1 MSKPPKLVQWLQKR
15 YYLLR
20 YKSVDRMPTRVLE
33 KATWAER
40 GRYAYSHIL
49 LYRKTVSCLSTISKK
64 VFPKTQEIL
73 ECGARGGLM
82 TIRQYHRLLEFKDLT
97 SVPEVVEF
105 LIDIGDLEPN
115 WIERSFGSRA
125 YFRTWAENMTFDEH
139 AESIYTALHN

>member
-33 KATWAER
+33 KATWAEN

-64 VFPKTQEIL
+64 IFPKTQEIL
-73 ECGARGGLM
+73 ELEARGERMSLL
-82 TIRQYHRLLEFKDLT
+82 QYRRLLEFKELT
-97 SVPEVVEF
+97 SVPEVVDF
-105 LIDIGDLEPN
+105 LIDIGDLEAD
-115 WIERSFGSRA
+115 WVERSFGSRA

-139 AESIYTALHN
+139 AESIYTALHS

>member
-33 KATWAER
+33 KATWAES
-40 GRYAYSHIL
+40 GRYGYSHIL

-82 TIRQYHRLLEFKDLT
+82 TIRQYHRLLEFKELT

-105 LIDIGDLEPN
+105 LIDIGDLEAN
-115 WIERSFGSRA
+115 WIERSFGSRT
-125 YFRTWAENMTFDEH
+125 YFRTWVENMTFDEH
-139 AESIYTALHN
+139 AESIYTALHS